1 MHERSMPE
9 TWTVKVRHDGS
20 PNIPIQE
27 NEMIEN
33 NYHTAKMFDSKPKSA
48 TNLYRVSKKIRH
60 QSVNIA
66 AAKNTGALMQNFSG
80 SIADRRTQVGSIATL
95 SRKYA
100 ISLFRNKEHRWL

>member
-80 SIADRRTQVGSIATL
+80 SIADRRTQVGSNQANQKLKSEL
-95 SRKYA
+95 S
-100 ISLFRNKEHRWL
+100 